1 MEENEKLRKLI
12 SLVKGKDISLITHWD
27 ADGVTS
33 AAVVYHLIH
42 DYAKSVHTSSKGDV
56 FLVEKKDL
64 EGNPDMIISVDI
76 QPGPELDPEKTI
88 YIDHH
93 PHPNP
98 ELYRLS
104 VHDPK
109 SQSTS
114 LLIWREII
122 HDTDDPYYIFLT
134 LVGYFGDGGSR
145 DSIPQELFDKANKLI
160 PDLMQKRASYYNGS
174 YYYEIERYVSLLNT
188 GKRMHWS
195 GDIPLEML
203 KNIKHHD
210 LFINNIHPIANE
222 LESYKQELRNLY
234 GMGVELNDLG
244 HLQYGLIKS
253 ERNIQGVLCAR
264 FMKDKPVLVLNRF
277 NGNVIGSMRV
287 PDGLDFD
294 AGKYLSKFNDKID
307 SFIGGGHEKAGGLT
321 IDEKELDKFVE
332 LLKDTKP

>member
-1 MEENEKLRKLI
+1 MDNLNKLI
-12 SLVKGKDISLITHWD
+12 SLVKGKDVNLITHWD
-27 ADGVTS
+27 SDGVTS
-33 AAVVYHLIH
+33 AAIIYHLIH
-42 DYAKSVHTSSKGDV
+42 DYAKSIHTSSKGDV

-64 EGNPDMIISVDI
+64 EGDPDMIISVDI
-76 QPGPELDPEKTI
+76 QPSPELDPEKTI

-114 LLIWREII
+114 LLIWQELIP
-122 HDTDDPYYIFLT
+122 DTNDPYYIFLT

-145 DSIPQELFDKANKLI
+145 DNIPEALLAKANSLI
-160 PDLMQKRASYYNGS
+160 PDLMHKRPSHYNGS
-174 YYYEIERYVSLLNT
+174 YYYDIERYVSLLNT

-222 LESYKQELRNLY
+222 LESYKQELRTLY
-234 GMGVELNDLG
+234 GMNVELNDIG
-244 HLQYGLIKS
+244 HLQYGIIQS

-264 FMKDKPVLVLNRF
+264 FMKEKPVLVLNKF
-277 NGNVIGSMRV
+277 NGSIIGSLRV
-287 PDGLDFD
+287 PDELDFD
-294 AGKYLSKFNDKID
+294 AGKYLAGFNAEID
-307 SFIGGGHEKAGGLT
+307 SFVGGGHEKAGGLT
-321 IDEKELDKFVE
+321 IAEKDLDKFIG
-332 LLKDTKP
+332 LLNEKKNY